1 MEHKLV
7 TLTYAHVVG
16 RSRSVGPG
24 QKAMLVP
31 LTACRLASMSPT
43 FTRYGGPTRQRH
55 GSLACP
61 SHREQ
66 ERPTLTRSRLLAV
79 RVPTEV
85 GIQPR

>member
-43 FTRYGGPTRQRH
+43 FTRHGGPTRQRH
-55 GSLACP
+55 GALACP

-66 ERPTLTRSRLLAV
+66 ERPPLPRSRPPAV
-79 RVPTEV
+79 RITTEG
-85 GIQPR
+85 GIQPK